1 LWHHLMLPS
10 QPYGTVRPAV
20 WERTSLAEGVVSM
33 EIKKNFAA
41 QLHQNVDQLPV
52 FHRHFIN

>member
-1 LWHHLMLPS
+1 MLPS